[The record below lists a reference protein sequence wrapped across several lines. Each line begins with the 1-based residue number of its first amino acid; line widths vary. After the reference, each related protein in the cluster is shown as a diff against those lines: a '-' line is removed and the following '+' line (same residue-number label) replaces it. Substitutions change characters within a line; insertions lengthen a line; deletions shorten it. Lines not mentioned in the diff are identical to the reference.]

1 MAVTSEINASWTSI
15 LGVMRAEVGESGY
28 NAWLKPLALV
38 ERTGDMVV
46 LSCPTRFMRNWVF
59 NHYGPRLLELWRERS
74 PGVADLEIVVP
85 KPRPAADARPSGAAE
100 AGRPDDT
107 PSVRPVPTDAADS
120 PLDRGCTFENFLVG
134 PSNQL
139 AHSATLQVADSQA
152 ASSNLSPLFL
162 HSRVGLG
169 KTHLMQ
175 AIAWHTGA
183 RQQGRKVAYLSA
195 ERFMGL
201 YVGAVRDQRLMDFR
215 GRLRSADV
223 LMVDD
228 VQFICGKEKTEE
240 EFFHTLDELMN
251 RGRQVVISADTAPA
265 GLENINERLRSRLN
279 SGLVVEISPTS
290 QRLRLDILRR
300 IASTQSTD
308 IPEEVLEFIASR
320 ISSNTR
326 TMKGALNRIIAQAQL
341 LSIEITLDQCKGLL
355 SDLIAADERRI
366 TVDEIQRHVA
376 GRYEVTVEDIR
387 SARRSQNIVLPRHI
401 AMYLARLLTT
411 RSMPEIGRQFG
422 NRDHTTVLHGVRR
435 MEERRA
441 TDPEFASEI
450 EQLRSAL
457 ESR

>member
-1 MAVTSEINASWTSI
+1 MAVTSETSASWTSI

-38 ERTGDMVV
+38 DSTGDMVV

-59 NHYGPRLLELWRERS
+59 NHYGPRLLELWKERS

-85 KPRPAADARPSGAAE
+85 KPRPAARPDGAAE
-100 AGRPDDT
+100 AGRPDDA
-107 PSVRPVPTDAADS
+107 PPVRAVPTDAADS
-120 PLDRGCTFENFLVG
+120 PLDRGCTFESFLVG
-134 PSNQL
+134 PSNRL
-139 AHSATLQVADSQA
+139 AHSATRQLADPQA
-152 ASSNLSPLFL
+152 ASANLSPLFL

-175 AIAWHTGA
+175 AVAWHAGA
-183 RQQGRKVAYLSA
+183 GQPGRKVSYLSA

-215 GRLRSADV
+215 ERLRSTDI

-265 GLENINERLRSRLN
+265 GLESINERLRSRLN
-279 SGLVVEISPTS
+279 SGLVVEISPTD
-290 QRLRLDILRR
+290 QGLRLDILHRT
-300 IASTQSTD
+300 ASAQSID
-308 IPEEVLEFIASR
+308 VPEGVLEFIASR

-341 LSIEITLDQCKGLL
+341 LGTEITLDQCKTLL

-366 TVDEIQRHVA
+366 TIDEIQRHVA

-387 SARRSQNIVLPRHI
+387 SARRSHNIVLPRHI